1 MKTKTLV
8 IALSILYSL
17 TTFSQVTFHGKV
29 IGQKTKESLPY
40 VNIGIVG
47 KNIGT
52 VSNINGEFTINLPNS
67 YNSDTLRFSMIGY
80 KSQSYEVRKF
90 KNKFINHQDL
100 IIHLEQS
107 MVALKE
113 VVIIDKKKWKT
124 KILGNVNETD
134 NVVSGFYSEKLG
146 TEVGTIIKIRKSP
159 TYVENFSFYIAE
171 NTFDS
176 LFFRLNIYNLKKG
189 KPFENILDKNIFIQT
204 NVKKGKVTIDLEKYN
219 IVMQDNFFISLEYV
233 KPLSQSGGNEMLF
246 GSGFFNSPSYSR
258 FTSQGDWNK
267 DAFMCLGFN
276 VKVKY

>member
-80 KSQSYEVRKF
+80 KSQSYEVREF
-90 KNKFINHQDL
+90 KNKFINHQEL

-124 KILGNVNETD
+124 KILGNVNET
-134 NVVSGFYSEKLG
+134 VTVTSGFYSEELG

-219 IVMQDNFFISLEYV
+219 IVMQENFFISLEYV
-233 KPLSQSGGNEMLF
+233 KPLSRSGGNVMSF

-258 FTSQGDWNK
+258 HTSQGDWNK
-267 DAFMCLGFN
+267 DGWFCLGFN

>member
-80 KSQSYEVRKF
+80 KSQSYEVREF
-90 KNKFINHQDL
+90 KNKFINHQEL

-124 KILGNVNETD
+124 KILGNVNET
-134 NVVSGFYSEKLG
+134 VTVTSGFYSEELG

-219 IVMQDNFFISLEYV
+219 IVMQENFFISLEYV
-233 KPLSQSGGNEMLF
+233 KPLSQSGGNVMSF

-258 FTSQGDWNK
+258 HTSQGDWNK
-267 DAFMCLGFN
+267 DGWFCLGFN

>member
-90 KNKFINHQDL
+90 KNKFINHQEL

-233 KPLSQSGGNEMLF
+233 KPLSQSGGNSMLF

-258 FTSQGDWNK
+258 SASQGDWDK
-267 DAFMCLGFN
+267 GGGFCLGFN